1 MKTRSALSSD
11 AGQIAVLMGQL
22 GYAATESLI
31 QQKLGVL
38 ATSPMDAILVV
49 EDEETLL
56 GVISLH
62 VFELFHQT
70 GRIGRITSLVI
81 CESARGHGVGSL
93 LVSEAD
99 AFFQRMGCVRAEV
112 TSGDH
117 RLLAHQFYQ
126 KHGYAPDERRFVKK
140 F

>member
-1 MKTRSALSSD
+1 MKTRNALNSD

-22 GYAATESLI
+22 GYSATEELI
-31 QQKLGVL
+31 LEKIGIL
-38 ATSPMDAILVV
+38 ATSPMDTIIVV
-49 EDEETLL
+49 EDEESLL

-62 VFELFHQT
+62 VFELFHQV

-81 CESARGHGVGSL
+81 CDSARGKGIGSL

-99 AFFQRMGCVRAEV
+99 SFFRRLGCVKAEV

-117 RLLAHQFYQ
+117 RALAHQFYQ
-126 KHGYAPDERRFVKK
+126 NQGYAMDERRFLKR